1 MMHEACLVQDAQG
14 HATLL
19 VIGGKIGKQLSTCG
33 YTSGVIAFDMTLVFQ
48 PWLESKMDATAQAMS
63 WQTRASMQCKRANF
77 CHMVLD
83 NLVYVFGGIS
93 GTVDEKKNKH
103 VPKIAELNCERYNPK
118 SDLWES
124 FEIPNIPSLGAFAWT
139 RLGEDSSKMI
149 ILGGSD
155 GDLVQE

>member
-1 MMHEACLVQDAQG
+1 
-14 HATLL
+14 
-19 VIGGKIGKQLSTCG
+19 
-33 YTSGVIAFDMTLVFQ
+33 
-48 PWLESKMDATAQAMS
+48 
-63 WQTRASMQCKRANF
+63 
-77 CHMVLD
+77 MVLD

-118 SDLWES
+118 SDVWES

-139 RLGEDSSKMI
+139 RLGEDSSKMM

-155 GDLVQE
+155 GDLIQEGQWTIDFAEKTAAPSEFQFEQTIAMNKLVYRM